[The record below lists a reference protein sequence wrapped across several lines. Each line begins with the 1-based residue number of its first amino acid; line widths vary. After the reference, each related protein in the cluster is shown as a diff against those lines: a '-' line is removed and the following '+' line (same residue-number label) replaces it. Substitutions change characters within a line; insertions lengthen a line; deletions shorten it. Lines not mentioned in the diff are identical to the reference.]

1 MTASKESEG
10 FKIAQLP
17 LNSKSETKDACDKA
31 VKYLKESLK
40 IEAKIKDLFEQM
52 KELEGDLKK
61 LTKRNLRILKKDKK
75 RLS

>member
-1 MTASKESEG
+1 MQNLINNNANE
-10 FKIAQLP
+10 
-17 LNSKSETKDACDKA
+17 A

-61 LTKRNLRILKKDKK
+61 LTKRNFNF
-75 RLS
+75 